1 MLPAILIFIVLPVV
15 LIVVAFRIKPLVDTD
30 RGRGDALGGMRAAG
44 GMFGSHGLAPDE
56 RSVAEDTERVRFDL
70 DQIKA
75 RE

>member
-1 MLPAILIFIVLPVV
+1 MLAAVLIFIVLPVA
-15 LIVVAFRIKPLVDTD
+15 LIALAFRMKPLVETD

-56 RSVAEDTERVRFDL
+56 RAVREDTERVRFDL
-70 DQIKA
+70 DQVKT